1 MKILIRAD
9 GNEQIGSGHIMR
21 TKSIAT
27 ELKGLGAKVLYALA
41 DERGKRLINDE
52 FQSVVLSSNYECLD
66 DEISALSSII
76 KEQEIKLILLDSYF
90 VTPKYFKE
98 LKKLAKVAY
107 IDDLDAFAYECEA
120 LICYGAFFDKNAY
133 KTRQNLAKKHFLGS
147 EFAPLRAEFS
157 ADLSSKNT
165 PKNTQ
170 KKQVLLTTGNT
181 DLLGIMPRLLAEF
194 LSDKSLK
201 NLEFLAISGAFNAY
215 ENELFSLSAKHK
227 NIKVLKSPANMAQIM
242 AWADFVLS
250 AGGSTLYEL
259 ASLAKAVICFSIAAN
274 QNNIKSW
281 GEAGAMLYAGDAK
294 ADLDSVVAK
303 SVNLLKSLLNDENLA
318 KTLGQKAHSFVD
330 GKGAI
335 RLAKSLL
342 KL

>member
-1 MKILIRAD
+1 MNVLIRAD
-9 GNEQIGSGHIMR
+9 GNEKIGSGHIMR
-21 TKSIAT
+21 TKSIAN

-41 DERGKRLINDE
+41 DERGKRLINNE

-66 DEISALSSII
+66 DEIDALSSVV
-76 KEQEIKLILLDSYF
+76 KEQKIKLILLDSYF

-120 LICYGAFFDKNAY
+120 LINYGAFFDKNEY
-133 KTRQNLAKKHFLGS
+133 KARQNLAKKHFLGS
-147 EFAPLRAEFS
+147 EFAPLRAEFRS
-157 ADLSSKNT
+157 TQKSS
-165 PKNTQ
+165 KNTQ

-181 DLLGIMPRLLAEF
+181 DLLGIMPRLLEAF
-194 LSDKSLK
+194 LSDESLK
-201 NLEFLAISGAFNAY
+201 NLEFLAISGAFNEH
-215 ENELFSLSAKHK
+215 ENKLLALSAKHK
-227 NIKVLKSPANMAQIM
+227 NIKVLKNPENMAQIM
-242 AWADFVLS
+242 AEADFVLS

-281 GEAGAMLYAGDAK
+281 AEAGAMLYAGDAK
-294 ADLDSVVAK
+294 ADSHSVVAK
-303 SVNLLKSLLNDENLA
+303 SINLLKSLLNDENLA
-318 KTLGQKAHSFVD
+318 KTLGQKAHFFVD

-335 RLAKSLL
+335 RLAKKLLSL
-342 KL
+342 

>member
-1 MKILIRAD
+1 MNVLIRAD
-9 GNEQIGSGHIMR
+9 GNERIGSGHIMR
-21 TKSIAT
+21 TKSIAA

-41 DERGKRLINDE
+41 DERGKRLINNE

-66 DEISALSSII
+66 DEIDALSSVI
-76 KEQEIKLILLDSYF
+76 KEQKIKLILLDSYF

-120 LICYGAFFDKNAY
+120 LINYGAFFDKNEY
-133 KTRQNLAKKHFLGS
+133 KDRQNLAKKHFLGS
-147 EFAPLRAEFS
+147 KFAPLRTQYRNS
-157 ADLSSKNT
+157 QKSS
-165 PKNTQ
+165 KNTQ

-181 DLLGIMPRLLAEF
+181 DLLGIMPRLLEAF
-194 LSDKSLK
+194 LSDESLK
-201 NLEFLAISGAFNAY
+201 NLEFLAISGAFNEH
-215 ENELFSLSAKHK
+215 ENKLLALSAKYK
-227 NIKVLKSPANMAQIM
+227 NIKVLKNPENMAQIM
-242 AWADFVLS
+242 SEANFVLS

-281 GEAGAMLYAGDAK
+281 AEAGAMLYAGDAK
-294 ADLDSVVAK
+294 ADSHSVVAK

-318 KTLGQKAHSFVD
+318 KTLGQKAHFFVD

-335 RLAKSLL
+335 RLAKELL
-342 KL
+342 NL

>member
-1 MKILIRAD
+1 MNVLIRAD
-9 GNEQIGSGHIMR
+9 GNEKIGSGHIMR
-21 TKSIAT
+21 TKSIAN

-41 DERGKRLINDE
+41 DERGKRLINNE
-52 FQSVVLSSNYECLD
+52 FQSVILSSNYECLD
-66 DEISALSSII
+66 DEIDALSSVI
-76 KEQEIKLILLDSYF
+76 KEQKIKIILLDSYF

-120 LICYGAFFDKNAY
+120 LINYGAFFDKNEY
-133 KTRQNLAKKHFLGS
+133 KARQNLAKKHFLGS
-147 EFAPLRAEFS
+147 EFAPLRAEFRS
-157 ADLSSKNT
+157 TQKSS
-165 PKNTQ
+165 KNTQ

-181 DLLGIMPRLLAEF
+181 DLLGIMPRLLEAF
-194 LSDKSLK
+194 LSDESLK
-201 NLEFLAISGAFNAY
+201 NLEFLAISGAFNEH
-215 ENELFSLSAKHK
+215 ENQLLALSAKHK
-227 NIKVLKSPANMAQIM
+227 NIKVLKNPENMAQIM
-242 AWADFVLS
+242 SEADFVLS

-281 GEAGAMLYAGDAK
+281 AEAGAMLYAGDAK
-294 ADLDSVVAK
+294 ADSHSVVAR

-318 KTLGQKAHSFVD
+318 KTLGQKAHFFVD

-335 RLAKSLL
+335 RLAKELL
-342 KL
+342 NL

>member
-1 MKILIRAD
+1 MNVLIRAD
-9 GNEQIGSGHIMR
+9 GNEKIGSGHIMR

-41 DERGKRLINDE
+41 DERGKRLINNE

-66 DEISALSSII
+66 DEINALSSVV

-98 LKKLAKVAY
+98 LKKLVKVAY

-120 LICYGAFFDKNAY
+120 LICYGAFFDKNEY
-133 KTRQNLAKKHFLGS
+133 KARQNLAKKHFLGS
-147 EFAPLRAEFS
+147 EFAPLRAEFGS
-157 ADLSSKNT
+157 TQKSS
-165 PKNTQ
+165 KNTQ

-181 DLLGIMPRLLAEF
+181 DLLGIMPRLLEAF
-194 LSDKSLK
+194 LSDESLK
-201 NLEFLAISGAFNAY
+201 NLEFLAISGAFNEH
-215 ENELFSLSAKHK
+215 ENQLLALSAKHK
-227 NIKVLKSPANMAQIM
+227 NIKVLKNPENMAQIM
-242 AWADFVLS
+242 READFVLS

-281 GEAGAMLYAGDAK
+281 AEAGAMLYAGDAK
-294 ADLDSVVAK
+294 ADSHSVVAK
-303 SVNLLKSLLNDENLA
+303 SINLLKSVLNDENLA
-318 KTLGQKAHSFVD
+318 KTLGQKAHFFVD
-330 GKGAI
+330 GKGSI
-335 RLAKSLL
+335 RLAKELLSL
-342 KL
+342 

>member
-1 MKILIRAD
+1 MNVLIRAD
-9 GNEQIGSGHIMR
+9 GNERIGSGHIMR
-21 TKSIAT
+21 TKSIAN
-27 ELKGLGAKVLYALA
+27 ELKGFGAKVLYALA
-41 DERGKRLINDE
+41 DERGKRLINNE

-66 DEISALSSII
+66 DEINALSSVV

-120 LICYGAFFDKNAY
+120 LINYSAFFDKNEY
-133 KTRQNLAKKHFLGS
+133 KARQNLAKKHFLGS
-147 EFAPLRAEFS
+147 EFAPLRAEFRS
-157 ADLSSKNT
+157 TQKSS
-165 PKNTQ
+165 KNTQ

-181 DLLGIMPRLLAEF
+181 DLLGIMPRLLEAF
-194 LSDKSLK
+194 LSDESLK
-201 NLEFLAISGAFNAY
+201 NLEFLAISGAFNEH
-215 ENELFSLSAKHK
+215 ENQLLALSAKHK
-227 NIKVLKSPANMAQIM
+227 NIKVLKNPENMAQIM
-242 AWADFVLS
+242 SEADFVLS

-281 GEAGAMLYAGDAK
+281 AEAGAMLYAGDAK
-294 ADLDSVVAK
+294 ADSHSVVAR

-318 KTLGQKAHSFVD
+318 KTLGQKAHFFVD

-335 RLAKSLL
+335 RLAKELL
-342 KL
+342 NL

>member
-1 MKILIRAD
+1 MNVLIRAD
-9 GNEQIGSGHIMR
+9 GNEKIGSGHIMR
-21 TKSIAT
+21 TKSIAAQ
-27 ELKGLGAKVLYALA
+27 LKELGAKVLYALA
-41 DERGKRLINDE
+41 DERGKRLINNE

-66 DEISALSSII
+66 DEINALSSVIQ
-76 KEQEIKLILLDSYF
+76 KQKIKLILLDSYF

-120 LICYGAFFDKNAY
+120 LINYGAFFDKNEY
-133 KTRQNLAKKHFLGS
+133 KARQNLAKKHFLGS
-147 EFAPLRAEFS
+147 EFAPLRAEFRN
-157 ADLSSKNT
+157 LQKSS
-165 PKNTQ
+165 KNTQ

-181 DLLGIMPRLLAEF
+181 DLLGIMPRLLEAF
-194 LSDKSLK
+194 LSDESLK
-201 NLEFLAISGAFNAY
+201 NLEFLAISGAFNEH
-215 ENELFSLSAKHK
+215 ENKLLALSAKHK
-227 NIKVLKSPANMAQIM
+227 NIKVLKNPENMAQIM
-242 AWADFVLS
+242 AEADFVLS

-281 GEAGAMLYAGDAK
+281 AEAGAMLYAGDAK
-294 ADLDSVVAK
+294 ADSHSVVVR

-318 KTLGQKAHSFVD
+318 KTLGQKAHFFVD

-335 RLAKSLL
+335 RLAKKLLSL
-342 KL
+342 

>member
-1 MKILIRAD
+1 MNVLIRAD
-9 GNEQIGSGHIMR
+9 GNEKIGSGHIMR
-21 TKSIAT
+21 TKSIAN

-41 DERGKRLINDE
+41 DERGKRLINNE

-66 DEISALSSII
+66 DEIDALSSVI
-76 KEQEIKLILLDSYF
+76 KEQKIKIILLDSYF

-120 LICYGAFFDKNAY
+120 LINYGAFFDKNEY
-133 KTRQNLAKKHFLGS
+133 KARQNLAKKHFLGS
-147 EFAPLRAEFS
+147 EFAPLRAEFRNTQ
-157 ADLSSKNT
+157 KNS
-165 PKNTQ
+165 KNTQ

-181 DLLGIMPRLLAEF
+181 DLLGIMPRLLEAF
-194 LSDKSLK
+194 LSDESLK
-201 NLEFLAISGAFNAY
+201 NLEFLAISGAFNEH
-215 ENELFSLSAKHK
+215 ENKLLALSAKHK
-227 NIKVLKSPANMAQIM
+227 NIKVLKSPENMAQIM
-242 AWADFVLS
+242 AEADFVLS

-281 GEAGAMLYAGDAK
+281 AKAGAMLYAGDAK
-294 ADLDSVVAK
+294 ADSHSVVRK
-303 SVNLLKSLLNDENLA
+303 SVILLKSLLNDENLA
-318 KTLGQKAHSFVD
+318 KTLGQKAHFFVD

-335 RLAKSLL
+335 RLAKELLSL
-342 KL
+342 

>member
-1 MKILIRAD
+1 MNVLIRAD
-9 GNEQIGSGHIMR
+9 GNEKIGSGHIMR
-21 TKSIAT
+21 TKSIAN

-41 DERGKRLINDE
+41 DERGKRLINNE
-52 FQSVVLSSNYECLD
+52 FQSVILSSNYECLD
-66 DEISALSSII
+66 DEIDALSSVV

-120 LICYGAFFDKNAY
+120 LINYGAFFDKNEY
-133 KTRQNLAKKHFLGS
+133 KARQNLAKKHFLGS
-147 EFAPLRAEFS
+147 EFAPLRAEFYS
-157 ADLSSKNT
+157 RRKSS
-165 PKNTQ
+165 KNTQ

-181 DLLGIMPRLLAEF
+181 DLLGIMPRLLEAF
-194 LSDKSLK
+194 LGDESLK
-201 NLEFLAISGAFNAY
+201 NLEFLAISGAFNEH
-215 ENELFSLSAKHK
+215 ENKLLALSAKHK
-227 NIKVLKSPANMAQIM
+227 NIKVLKNPENMAQIM
-242 AWADFVLS
+242 AEADFVLS

-281 GEAGAMLYAGDAK
+281 AEAGAMLYAGDAK
-294 ADLDSVVAK
+294 ADSHSVVAR
-303 SVNLLKSLLNDENLA
+303 SLNLLKSLLNDENLA
-318 KTLGQKAHSFVD
+318 KTLGQKAHFFVD

-335 RLAKSLL
+335 RLAKELLSL
-342 KL
+342 

>member
-1 MKILIRAD
+1 MNVLIRAD
-9 GNEQIGSGHIMR
+9 GNEKIGSGHIMR

-41 DERGKRLINDE
+41 DERGKRLINNE
-52 FQSVVLSSNYECLD
+52 FQSVILSSNYECLD
-66 DEISALSSII
+66 DEINTLSSVI

-120 LICYGAFFDKNAY
+120 LINYGAFFDKNEY
-133 KTRQNLAKKHFLGS
+133 KARQNLAKKHFLGS
-147 EFAPLRAEFS
+147 EFAPLRAQFRS
-157 ADLSSKNT
+157 TQKSS
-165 PKNTQ
+165 KNTQ

-181 DLLGIMPRLLAEF
+181 DLLRIMPRLLEAF
-194 LSDKSLK
+194 LSDESLK
-201 NLEFLAISGAFNAY
+201 NLEFLAISGAFNEH
-215 ENELFSLSAKHK
+215 ENKLLALSAKHK
-227 NIKVLKSPANMAQIM
+227 NIKVLKNPENMAQIM
-242 AWADFVLS
+242 AEADFVLS

-281 GEAGAMLYAGDAK
+281 AEAGAMLYAGDAK
-294 ADLDSVVAK
+294 ADAHSVVTR

-318 KTLGQKAHSFVD
+318 KTLGQKAHFFVD

-335 RLAKSLL
+335 RLAKKLLSL
-342 KL
+342 

>member
-1 MKILIRAD
+1 MNVLIRAD
-9 GNEQIGSGHIMR
+9 GNEKIGSGHIMR

-41 DERGKRLINDE
+41 DERGKRLINNE

-66 DEISALSSII
+66 DEIDALSSVI
-76 KEQEIKLILLDSYF
+76 KEQKIKLILLDSYF

-120 LICYGAFFDKNAY
+120 LINYGAFFDKNEY

-147 EFAPLRAEFS
+147 EFAPLRAHFIFFFK
-157 ADLSSKNT
+157 SS
-165 PKNTQ
+165 KNTQ

-181 DLLGIMPRLLAEF
+181 DLLGIMPRLLEAF
-194 LSDKSLK
+194 LSDESLK
-201 NLEFLAISGAFNAY
+201 NLEFLAISGAFNEH
-215 ENELFSLSAKHK
+215 ENKLLALSAKHK
-227 NIKVLKSPANMAQIM
+227 NIKVLKSPENMAQIM
-242 AWADFVLS
+242 AEADFVLS

-281 GEAGAMLYAGDAK
+281 ADTGAMLYAGDAK
-294 ADLDSVVAK
+294 ADSHSVVTK

-318 KTLGQKAHSFVD
+318 KTLGQKAHFFVD

-335 RLAKSLL
+335 RLAKKLLSL
-342 KL
+342 

>member
-1 MKILIRAD
+1 MNILIRAD
-9 GNEQIGSGHIMR
+9 GNEKIGSGHIMR
-21 TKSIAT
+21 TKSIAN
-27 ELKGLGAKVLYALA
+27 ELKKLGAKVLYALA
-41 DERGKRLINDE
+41 DERGKKLINNE

-66 DEISALSSII
+66 DEINALSSVI

-120 LICYGAFFDKNAY
+120 LINYGAFFDKNEY
-133 KTRQNLAKKHFLGS
+133 KARQNLAKKHFLGS
-147 EFAPLRAEFS
+147 EFAPLRAEFHS
-157 ADLSSKNT
+157 TQKSS
-165 PKNTQ
+165 KNTQ

-181 DLLGIMPRLLAEF
+181 DLLGIMPRLLEAF
-194 LSDKSLK
+194 LSDESLK
-201 NLEFLAISGAFNAY
+201 NLEFLAISGAFNEH
-215 ENELFSLSAKHK
+215 ENKLLALSAKHK
-227 NIKVLKSPANMAQIM
+227 NIKVLKNPENMAQIM
-242 AWADFVLS
+242 SEADFVLS

-281 GEAGAMLYAGDAK
+281 AEAGAMLYAGDAK
-294 ADLDSVVAK
+294 ADSHSVVTR

-318 KTLGQKAHSFVD
+318 KTLGQKAHFFVD

-335 RLAKSLL
+335 RLAKKLLSL
-342 KL
+342 

>member
-1 MKILIRAD
+1 MNVLIRAD
-9 GNEQIGSGHIMR
+9 GNEKIGSGHIMR
-21 TKSIAT
+21 TKSIAAQ
-27 ELKGLGAKVLYALA
+27 LKKLGAKVLYALA
-41 DERGKRLINDE
+41 DERGKRLINNE

-66 DEISALSSII
+66 DEINALSSVI
-76 KEQEIKLILLDSYF
+76 KEQKIKLILLDSYF

-120 LICYGAFFDKNAY
+120 LINYGAFFDKNEY
-133 KTRQNLAKKHFLGS
+133 KARQNLAKKHFLGS
-147 EFAPLRAEFS
+147 EFAPLRAEFGS
-157 ADLSSKNT
+157 TQKSS
-165 PKNTQ
+165 KNTQ

-181 DLLGIMPRLLAEF
+181 DLLGIMPRLLEAF
-194 LSDKSLK
+194 LSDESLK
-201 NLEFLAISGAFNAY
+201 NLEFLAISGAFNEH
-215 ENELFSLSAKHK
+215 ENKLLALSAKHK
-227 NIKVLKSPANMAQIM
+227 NIKVLKNPENMAQIM
-242 AWADFVLS
+242 AEADFVLS

-281 GEAGAMLYAGDAK
+281 AEAGAMLYAGDAK
-294 ADLDSVVAK
+294 VDSHSVVAR

-318 KTLGQKAHSFVD
+318 KILGQKAHFFVD

-335 RLAKSLL
+335 RLAKELLSL
-342 KL
+342 

>member
-1 MKILIRAD
+1 MNVLIRAD
-9 GNEQIGSGHIMR
+9 GNERIGSGHIMR
-21 TKSIAT
+21 TKSIAN
-27 ELKGLGAKVLYALA
+27 ELKGFGAKVLYALA
-41 DERGKRLINDE
+41 DERGKRLINNE

-66 DEISALSSII
+66 DEINALSSVV

-120 LICYGAFFDKNAY
+120 LINYGAFFDKNEY
-133 KTRQNLAKKHFLGS
+133 KARQNLAKKHFLGS
-147 EFAPLRAEFS
+147 EFAPLRAQFRS
-157 ADLSSKNT
+157 TQKSS
-165 PKNTQ
+165 KNTQ

-181 DLLGIMPRLLAEF
+181 DLLGIMPRLLEAF
-194 LSDKSLK
+194 LSDESLK
-201 NLEFLAISGAFNAY
+201 NLEFLAISGAFNEH
-215 ENELFSLSAKHK
+215 ENKLLALSAKHK
-227 NIKVLKSPANMAQIM
+227 NIKVLKNPENMAQIM
-242 AWADFVLS
+242 AEADFVLS

-281 GEAGAMLYAGDAK
+281 AEAGAMLYAGDAK
-294 ADLDSVVAK
+294 ADSHSVVAR

-318 KTLGQKAHSFVD
+318 KTLGQKAHFFVD
-330 GKGAI
+330 GKGTI
-335 RLAKSLL
+335 RLAKELL
-342 KL
+342 NL

>member
-1 MKILIRAD
+1 MNVLIRAD
-9 GNEQIGSGHIMR
+9 GNEKIGSGHIMR
-21 TKSIAT
+21 TKSIAN

-41 DERGKRLINDE
+41 DERGKRLINNE

-66 DEISALSSII
+66 DEINALSSVI
-76 KEQEIKLILLDSYF
+76 KEQKIKLILLDSYF

-120 LICYGAFFDKNAY
+120 LINYGAFFDKNEY
-133 KTRQNLAKKHFLGS
+133 KARQNLAKKHFLGS
-147 EFAPLRAEFS
+147 EFAPLRAEFGS
-157 ADLSSKNT
+157 TQKSS
-165 PKNTQ
+165 KNTQ

-181 DLLGIMPRLLAEF
+181 DLLGIMPRLLEAF
-194 LSDKSLK
+194 LSDESLK
-201 NLEFLAISGAFNAY
+201 NLEFLAISGAFNEH
-215 ENELFSLSAKHK
+215 ENQLLALSAKHK
-227 NIKVLKSPANMAQIM
+227 NIKVLKNPENMAQIM
-242 AWADFVLS
+242 AEADFVLS

-281 GEAGAMLYAGDAK
+281 AEAGAMLYAGDAK
-294 ADLDSVVAK
+294 ADSHSVVAK
-303 SVNLLKSLLNDENLA
+303 SLNLLKSLLNDENLA
-318 KTLGQKAHSFVD
+318 KTLGQKAHFFVD

-335 RLAKSLL
+335 RLAKKLLSL
-342 KL
+342 

>member
-1 MKILIRAD
+1 MNVLIRAD
-9 GNEQIGSGHIMR
+9 GNEKIGSGHIMR
-21 TKSIAT
+21 TKSIAAQ
-27 ELKGLGAKVLYALA
+27 LKELGAKVLYALA
-41 DERGKRLINDE
+41 DERGKRLINNE

-66 DEISALSSII
+66 DEINALSSVI

-120 LICYGAFFDKNAY
+120 LINYGAFFDKNEY
-133 KTRQNLAKKHFLGS
+133 KARQNLAKKHFLGS
-147 EFAPLRAEFS
+147 EFAPLRAEFGS
-157 ADLSSKNT
+157 TQKSS
-165 PKNTQ
+165 KNTQ

-181 DLLGIMPRLLAEF
+181 DLLGIMPRLLEAF
-194 LSDKSLK
+194 LSDESLK
-201 NLEFLAISGAFNAY
+201 NLEFLAISGAFNEH
-215 ENELFSLSAKHK
+215 ENKLLALSAKHK
-227 NIKVLKSPANMAQIM
+227 NIKVLKSPENMAQIM
-242 AWADFVLS
+242 AEADFVLS

-281 GEAGAMLYAGDAK
+281 AEAGAMLYAGDAK
-294 ADLDSVVAK
+294 ADSHSVVAK
-303 SVNLLKSLLNDENLA
+303 SLNLLKSLLNDENLA
-318 KTLGQKAHSFVD
+318 KTLGQKAHFFVD

-335 RLAKSLL
+335 RLAKELLSL
-342 KL
+342 

>member
-1 MKILIRAD
+1 MNVLIRAD
-9 GNEQIGSGHIMR
+9 GNERIGSGHIMR
-21 TKSIAT
+21 TKSIAAQ
-27 ELKGLGAKVLYALA
+27 LKGLGAKVLYALA
-41 DERGKRLINDE
+41 DERGKRLINNE

-66 DEISALSSII
+66 DEINALSSVV

-120 LICYGAFFDKNAY
+120 LINYGAFFDKNEY
-133 KTRQNLAKKHFLGS
+133 KARQNLAKKHFLGS
-147 EFAPLRAEFS
+147 EFAPLRAQFRS
-157 ADLSSKNT
+157 TQKSS
-165 PKNTQ
+165 KNTQ

-181 DLLGIMPRLLAEF
+181 DLLGIMPRLLEAF
-194 LSDKSLK
+194 LSDESLK
-201 NLEFLAISGAFNAY
+201 NLEFLAISGAFNEH
-215 ENELFSLSAKHK
+215 ENKLLALSAKHK
-227 NIKVLKSPANMAQIM
+227 NIKVLKNPENMAQIM
-242 AWADFVLS
+242 AEADFVLS

-281 GEAGAMLYAGDAK
+281 AEAGAMLYAGDAK
-294 ADLDSVVAK
+294 ADSHSVVAR

-318 KTLGQKAHSFVD
+318 KTLGQKAHFFVD

-335 RLAKSLL
+335 RLAKELLSL
-342 KL
+342 

>member
-1 MKILIRAD
+1 MNVLIRAD
-9 GNEQIGSGHIMR
+9 GNEKIGSGHIMR
-21 TKSIAT
+21 TKSIAN

-41 DERGKRLINDE
+41 DERGKRLINNE

-66 DEISALSSII
+66 DEINALSSVI
-76 KEQEIKLILLDSYF
+76 KEQKIKLILLDSYF

-120 LICYGAFFDKNAY
+120 LINYGAFFDKNEY
-133 KTRQNLAKKHFLGS
+133 KARQNLAKKHFLGS
-147 EFAPLRAEFS
+147 EFAPLRAEFGN
-157 ADLSSKNT
+157 LQKSS
-165 PKNTQ
+165 KNTQ

-181 DLLGIMPRLLAEF
+181 DLLGIMPRLLEAF
-194 LSDKSLK
+194 LSDESLK
-201 NLEFLAISGAFNAY
+201 NLEFLAISGAFNEH
-215 ENELFSLSAKHK
+215 ENKLLALSAKHK
-227 NIKVLKSPANMAQIM
+227 NIKVLKNPENMAQIM
-242 AWADFVLS
+242 AEADFVLS

-281 GEAGAMLYAGDAK
+281 AEAGAMLYAGDAK
-294 ADLDSVVAK
+294 ADSHSVVAK
-303 SVNLLKSLLNDENLA
+303 SLNLLKSLLNDENLA
-318 KTLGQKAHSFVD
+318 KTLGQKAHFFVD

-335 RLAKSLL
+335 RLAKELLSL
-342 KL
+342 

>member
-1 MKILIRAD
+1 MNVLIRAD
-9 GNEQIGSGHIMR
+9 GNEKIGSGHIMR
-21 TKSIAT
+21 TKSIAN

-41 DERGKRLINDE
+41 DERGKRLINNE
-52 FQSVVLSSNYECLD
+52 FQSVILSSNYECLD
-66 DEISALSSII
+66 DEINTLSSVV
-76 KEQEIKLILLDSYF
+76 KEQKIKLILLDSYF

-120 LICYGAFFDKNAY
+120 LINYGAFFDKNEY
-133 KTRQNLAKKHFLGS
+133 KARQNLAKKHFLGS
-147 EFAPLRAEFS
+147 EFAPLRAEFRS
-157 ADLSSKNT
+157 TQKSS
-165 PKNTQ
+165 KNTQ

-181 DLLGIMPRLLAEF
+181 DLLGIMPRLLEAF
-194 LSDKSLK
+194 LSDESLK
-201 NLEFLAISGAFNAY
+201 NLEFLAISGAFNEH
-215 ENELFSLSAKHK
+215 ENQLLALSAKHK
-227 NIKVLKSPANMAQIM
+227 NIKVLKNPENMAQIM
-242 AWADFVLS
+242 SEADFVLS

-281 GEAGAMLYAGDAK
+281 AEAGAMLYAGDAK
-294 ADLDSVVAK
+294 ADSHSVVAR

-318 KTLGQKAHSFVD
+318 KTLGQKAHFFVD

-335 RLAKSLL
+335 RLAKELL
-342 KL
+342 NL

>member
-1 MKILIRAD
+1 MNVLIRAD
-9 GNEQIGSGHIMR
+9 GNERIGSGHIMR
-21 TKSIAT
+21 TKSIAA

-41 DERGKRLINDE
+41 DERGKRLINNE

-66 DEISALSSII
+66 DEIDALSSVV

-120 LICYGAFFDKNAY
+120 LINYGAFFDKNEY
-133 KTRQNLAKKHFLGS
+133 KARQNLAKKYFLGS
-147 EFAPLRAEFS
+147 EFAPLRAEFGS
-157 ADLSSKNT
+157 TQKSS
-165 PKNTQ
+165 KNTQ

-181 DLLGIMPRLLAEF
+181 DLLGIMPRFLEAF
-194 LSDKSLK
+194 LSDESLK
-201 NLEFLAISGAFNAY
+201 NLEFLAISGAFNEH
-215 ENELFSLSAKHK
+215 ENQLLALSAKHK
-227 NIKVLKSPANMAQIM
+227 NIKVLKSPENMAQIM
-242 AWADFVLS
+242 AEADFVLS

-281 GEAGAMLYAGDAK
+281 AEAGAMLYAGDAK
-294 ADLDSVVAK
+294 ADSHSVVAK
-303 SVNLLKSLLNDENLA
+303 SLNLLKSLLNDENLA
-318 KTLGQKAHSFVD
+318 KTLGQKAHFFVD

-335 RLAKSLL
+335 RLAKELL
-342 KL
+342 NL

>member
-1 MKILIRAD
+1 MNVLIRAD
-9 GNEQIGSGHIMR
+9 GNEKIGSGHIMR
-21 TKSIAT
+21 TKSIAN

-41 DERGKRLINDE
+41 DERGKRLINNE

-66 DEISALSSII
+66 DEINALSSVI
-76 KEQEIKLILLDSYF
+76 KEQKIKLILLDSYF

-120 LICYGAFFDKNAY
+120 LINYGAFFDKNEY
-133 KTRQNLAKKHFLGS
+133 KARQNLAKKYFLGS
-147 EFAPLRAEFS
+147 EFAPLRAEFGS
-157 ADLSSKNT
+157 TQKSS
-165 PKNTQ
+165 KNTQ

-181 DLLGIMPRLLAEF
+181 DLLGIMPRLLEAF
-194 LSDKSLK
+194 LGDESLK
-201 NLEFLAISGAFNAY
+201 NLEFLAISGAFNEH
-215 ENELFSLSAKHK
+215 ENKLLALSTKHK
-227 NIKVLKSPANMAQIM
+227 NIKVLKNPENMAQIM
-242 AWADFVLS
+242 AEADFVLS

-281 GEAGAMLYAGDAK
+281 AEAGAMLYAGDAK
-294 ADLDSVVAK
+294 ADSHSVVAK

-318 KTLGQKAHSFVD
+318 KTLGQKAHFFVD

-335 RLAKSLL
+335 RLAKELLSL
-342 KL
+342 

>member
-1 MKILIRAD
+1 MNVLIRAD
-9 GNEQIGSGHIMR
+9 GNEKIGSGHIMR
-21 TKSIAT
+21 TKSIAA

-41 DERGKRLINDE
+41 DERGKRLINNE

-66 DEISALSSII
+66 DEINALSSAI
-76 KEQEIKLILLDSYF
+76 KEQKIKLILLDSYF

-120 LICYGAFFDKNAY
+120 LINYGAFFDKNEY
-133 KTRQNLAKKHFLGS
+133 KARQNLAKKHFLGS
-147 EFAPLRAEFS
+147 EFAPLRAEFGS
-157 ADLSSKNT
+157 TQKSS
-165 PKNTQ
+165 KNTQ

-181 DLLGIMPRLLAEF
+181 DLLGIMPRLLEAF
-194 LSDKSLK
+194 LSDESLK
-201 NLEFLAISGAFNAY
+201 NLEFLAISGAFNEH
-215 ENELFSLSAKHK
+215 ENQLLALSAKHK
-227 NIKVLKSPANMAQIM
+227 NIKVLKSPKNMAQIM
-242 AWADFVLS
+242 AEADFVLS

-281 GEAGAMLYAGDAK
+281 AKAGAMLYAGDAK
-294 ADLDSVVAK
+294 ADSHSVVAK
-303 SVNLLKSLLNDENLA
+303 SLNLLKSLLNDENLA
-318 KTLGQKAHSFVD
+318 KTLGQKAHFFVD

-335 RLAKSLL
+335 RLAKKLLSL
-342 KL
+342 

>member
-1 MKILIRAD
+1 MNVLIRAD
-9 GNEQIGSGHIMR
+9 GNEKIGSGHIMR
-21 TKSIAT
+21 TKSIAA

-41 DERGKRLINDE
+41 DERGKKLINNE

-66 DEISALSSII
+66 DEINTLSSVI
-76 KEQEIKLILLDSYF
+76 KEQKIKLILLDSYF

-120 LICYGAFFDKNAY
+120 LINYGAFFDKNEY
-133 KTRQNLAKKHFLGS
+133 KARQNLAKKHFLGS
-147 EFAPLRAEFS
+147 EFAPLRAEFRNLQKS
-157 ADLSSKNT
+157 

-181 DLLGIMPRLLAEF
+181 DLLGIMPRLLEAF
-194 LSDKSLK
+194 LGDESLK
-201 NLEFLAISGAFNAY
+201 NLEFLAISGAFNEH
-215 ENELFSLSAKHK
+215 ENKLLALSAKHK
-227 NIKVLKSPANMAQIM
+227 NIKVLKNPENMAQIM
-242 AWADFVLS
+242 AEADFVLS

-259 ASLAKAVICFSIAAN
+259 ASLAKAVICFSIASN

-281 GEAGAMLYAGDAK
+281 AEAGAMLYAGDAK
-294 ADLDSVVAK
+294 ADFDSVIVK
-303 SVNLLKSLLNDENLA
+303 SLNLLKSLLNDENLA
-318 KTLGQKAHSFVD
+318 KTLGQKAHFFVD

-335 RLAKSLL
+335 RLAKKLLSL
-342 KL
+342 

>member
-1 MKILIRAD
+1 MNVLIRAD
-9 GNEQIGSGHIMR
+9 GNEKIGSGHIMR

-27 ELKGLGAKVLYALA
+27 QLKGLGAKVLYALA
-41 DERGKRLINDE
+41 DERGKKLINNE
-52 FQSVVLSSNYECLD
+52 FQSMVLSSNYECLD
-66 DEISALSSII
+66 DEINALSSVI
-76 KEQEIKLILLDSYF
+76 KEQKIKLILLDSYF

-120 LICYGAFFDKNAY
+120 LINYGAFFDKNEY

-147 EFAPLRAEFS
+147 EFAPLRAEFGS
-157 ADLSSKNT
+157 TQKSS
-165 PKNTQ
+165 KNTQ

-181 DLLGIMPRLLAEF
+181 DLLGVMPRLLEAF
-194 LSDKSLK
+194 LSDESLK
-201 NLEFLAISGAFNAY
+201 NLEFLAISGAFNEH
-215 ENELFSLSAKHK
+215 ENKLLALSAKHK
-227 NIKVLKSPANMAQIM
+227 NIKVLKNPENMAQIM
-242 AWADFVLS
+242 AEADFVLS

-281 GEAGAMLYAGDAK
+281 AEAGAMLYAGDAK
-294 ADLDSVVAK
+294 ADSHSVVTK
-303 SVNLLKSLLNDENLA
+303 SLNLLKSLLNDENLA
-318 KTLGQKAHSFVD
+318 KTLGQKVHFFVD

-335 RLAKSLL
+335 RLAKELLSL
-342 KL
+342 

>member
-1 MKILIRAD
+1 MNILIRAD
-9 GNEQIGSGHIMR
+9 GNEKIGSGHIMR

-27 ELKGLGAKVLYALA
+27 ELKKLGAKVLYALA
-41 DERGKRLINDE
+41 DERGKRLINNE

-66 DEISALSSII
+66 DEIDALSSVV
-76 KEQEIKLILLDSYF
+76 KEQKIKLILLDSYF

-120 LICYGAFFDKNAY
+120 LINYGAFFDKNEY
-133 KTRQNLAKKHFLGS
+133 KARQNLAKKHFLGS
-147 EFAPLRAEFS
+147 EFVPLRAEFRS
-157 ADLSSKNT
+157 TQKSS
-165 PKNTQ
+165 KNTQ

-181 DLLGIMPRLLAEF
+181 DLLGIMSRLLEAF
-194 LSDKSLK
+194 LGDESLK
-201 NLEFLAISGAFNAY
+201 NLEFLAISGAFNEH
-215 ENELFSLSAKHK
+215 ENKLLALSAKHK
-227 NIKVLKSPANMAQIM
+227 NIKVLKSHENMAQIM
-242 AWADFVLS
+242 AEADFVLS

-281 GEAGAMLYAGDAK
+281 AEAGAMLYAGDAK
-294 ADLDSVVAK
+294 VDPHSVVAK
-303 SVNLLKSLLNDENLA
+303 SLNLLKSLLNDENLA
-318 KTLGQKAHSFVD
+318 KTLGQKAHFFVD

-335 RLAKSLL
+335 RLAKELLSL
-342 KL
+342 

>member
-1 MKILIRAD
+1 MNVLIRAD
-9 GNEQIGSGHIMR
+9 GNERIGSGHIMR
-21 TKSIAT
+21 TKSIAAQ
-27 ELKGLGAKVLYALA
+27 LKGLGAKVLYALA
-41 DERGKRLINDE
+41 DERGKRLINNE

-66 DEISALSSII
+66 DEIDALSSVV

-120 LICYGAFFDKNAY
+120 LINYGAFFDKNEY
-133 KTRQNLAKKHFLGS
+133 KARQNLAKKYFLGS
-147 EFAPLRAEFS
+147 EFAPLRAEFGS
-157 ADLSSKNT
+157 TQKSS
-165 PKNTQ
+165 KNTQ

-181 DLLGIMPRLLAEF
+181 DLLGIMPRFLEAF
-194 LSDKSLK
+194 LSDESLK
-201 NLEFLAISGAFNAY
+201 NLEFLAISGAFNEH
-215 ENELFSLSAKHK
+215 ENQLLALSAKHK
-227 NIKVLKSPANMAQIM
+227 NIKVLKSPENMAQIM
-242 AWADFVLS
+242 AEADFVLS

-281 GEAGAMLYAGDAK
+281 AEAGAMLYAGDAK
-294 ADLDSVVAK
+294 ADSHSVVAK

-318 KTLGQKAHSFVD
+318 KTLGQKAHFFVD
-330 GKGAI
+330 VKGAI
-335 RLAKSLL
+335 RLAKELLSL
-342 KL
+342 

>member
-1 MKILIRAD
+1 MNVLIRAD
-9 GNEQIGSGHIMR
+9 GNERIGSGHIMR

-27 ELKGLGAKVLYALA
+27 QLKGLGAKVLYALA
-41 DERGKRLINDE
+41 DERGKRLINNE
-52 FQSVVLSSNYECLD
+52 FQSVILSSNYECLD
-66 DEISALSSII
+66 DEIDALSSVV
-76 KEQEIKLILLDSYF
+76 KEQKIKLILLDSYF

-120 LICYGAFFDKNAY
+120 LISYGAFFDKNEY
-133 KTRQNLAKKHFLGS
+133 KARQNLAKKHFLGS
-147 EFAPLRAEFS
+147 EFAPLRAQFRNTQ
-157 ADLSSKNT
+157 KNS
-165 PKNTQ
+165 KNTQ

-181 DLLGIMPRLLAEF
+181 DLLGIMPRLLEAF
-194 LSDKSLK
+194 LSDESLK
-201 NLEFLAISGAFNAY
+201 NLEFLAISGAFNEH
-215 ENELFSLSAKHK
+215 ENKLLALSAKHK
-227 NIKVLKSPANMAQIM
+227 NIKVLKNPENMAQIM
-242 AWADFVLS
+242 AEADFVLS

-281 GEAGAMLYAGDAK
+281 AEAGAMLYAGDAK
-294 ADLDSVVAK
+294 ADSHSVVAR

-318 KTLGQKAHSFVD
+318 KTLGQKAHFFVD

-335 RLAKSLL
+335 RLAKELLSL
-342 KL
+342 

>member
-1 MKILIRAD
+1 MNVLIRAD
-9 GNEQIGSGHIMR
+9 GNEKIGSGHIMR
-21 TKSIAT
+21 TKSIAA
-27 ELKGLGAKVLYALA
+27 ELKKLGAKVLYALA
-41 DERGKRLINDE
+41 DERGKKLINNE
-52 FQSVVLSSNYECLD
+52 FQSVILSSNYECLD
-66 DEISALSSII
+66 DEIDALSSVI
-76 KEQEIKLILLDSYF
+76 KEQKIKLILLDSYF

-120 LICYGAFFDKNAY
+120 LINYGAFFDKNEY

-147 EFAPLRAEFS
+147 EFAPLRAEFGS
-157 ADLSSKNT
+157 TQKSS
-165 PKNTQ
+165 KNTQ

-181 DLLGIMPRLLAEF
+181 DLLGIMPRLLEAF
-194 LSDKSLK
+194 LSDESLK
-201 NLEFLAISGAFNAY
+201 NLEFLAISGAFNEH
-215 ENELFSLSAKHK
+215 ENKLLALSAKHK
-227 NIKVLKSPANMAQIM
+227 NIKVLKNPENMAQIM
-242 AWADFVLS
+242 AEADFVLS

-281 GEAGAMLYAGDAK
+281 AEAGAMLYAGDAK
-294 ADLDSVVAK
+294 ADSHSVVAR

-318 KTLGQKAHSFVD
+318 KTLGQKAHFFVD

-335 RLAKSLL
+335 RLAKELLSL
-342 KL
+342 

>member
-1 MKILIRAD
+1 MNVLIRAD
-9 GNEQIGSGHIMR
+9 GNERIGSGHIMR
-21 TKSIAT
+21 TKSIAN

-41 DERGKRLINDE
+41 DERGKRLINNE

-66 DEISALSSII
+66 DEINALSSVV

-120 LICYGAFFDKNAY
+120 LINYGAFFDKNEY
-133 KTRQNLAKKHFLGS
+133 KARQNLAKKHFLGS
-147 EFAPLRAEFS
+147 EFAPLRAEFGS
-157 ADLSSKNT
+157 TQKSS
-165 PKNTQ
+165 KNTQ

-181 DLLGIMPRLLAEF
+181 DLLGIMPRLLEAF
-194 LSDKSLK
+194 LSDESLK
-201 NLEFLAISGAFNAY
+201 NLEFLAISGAFNEH
-215 ENELFSLSAKHK
+215 ENKLLALSAKHK
-227 NIKVLKSPANMAQIM
+227 NIKVLKSPENMAQIM
-242 AWADFVLS
+242 AEADFVLS

-281 GEAGAMLYAGDAK
+281 AEAGAMLYAGDAK
-294 ADLDSVVAK
+294 ADSHSVVAK
-303 SVNLLKSLLNDENLA
+303 SLNLLKSLLNDENLA
-318 KTLGQKAHSFVD
+318 KTLGQKAHFFVD

-335 RLAKSLL
+335 RLAKELLSL
-342 KL
+342 